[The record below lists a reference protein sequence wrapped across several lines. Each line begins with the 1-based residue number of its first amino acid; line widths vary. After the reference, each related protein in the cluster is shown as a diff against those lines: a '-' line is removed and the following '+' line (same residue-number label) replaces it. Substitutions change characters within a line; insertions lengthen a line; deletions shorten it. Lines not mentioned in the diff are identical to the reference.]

1 MNGRY
6 TRLVATPLL
15 IPASTSLSYTS
26 SSASVEYV
34 PPIDGDAVSAC
45 RARVSSCAERASIS
59 SGSGCAGGGGL
70 SHCSPGTASVGDD
83 SGGSVAVGVGPG
95 CVSGE
100 SVGVGVALVSVG
112 DGSVGAIVS
121 VGDGSVGAIVSVG
134 DGSVGAIVS
143 VGDGHGPVGEGVG
156 VGLGEVGE
164 GEGLAVGAQVSV
176 GGDVV
181 AVGVGS
187 ICATAR
193 PPKEKPKAAVA
204 ASTARTQARRLT
216 AIARRR
222 AAVTRGRCGSITDP
236 SSVRSRSSTL
246 SRLPGH
252 PQGPV

>member
-1 MNGRY
+1 M
-6 TRLVATPLL
+6 
-15 IPASTSLSYTS
+15 
-26 SSASVEYV
+26 
-34 PPIDGDAVSAC
+34 
-45 RARVSSCAERASIS
+45 
-59 SGSGCAGGGGL
+59 
-70 SHCSPGTASVGDD
+70 
-83 SGGSVAVGVGPG
+83 
-95 CVSGE
+95 
-100 SVGVGVALVSVG
+100 SVG
-112 DGSVGAIVS
+112 DGSEGAIVS
-121 VGDGSVGAIVSVG
+121 VGDGSVGAIVSV
-134 DGSVGAIVS
+134 D
-143 VGDGHGPVGEGVG
+143 DGHGPVGEGVG
-156 VGLGEVGE
+156 VGLGEVGVGLGEVGE
-164 GEGLAVGAQVSV
+164 GEGLSVGAQVSV